1 MKKAVFIDYMGTL
14 MRYEGSDLRELI
26 DCFVENSILKSAQEV
41 DSWWSNERIRQEE
54 IYSGDDFRNEDEI
67 CMNILEKAERELN
80 LKADIDHLHKL
91 IQSHWMYGNFYSDA
105 AQFLER
111 TTLPVYILSNFG
123 GRYVRVALKRK
134 SLHVNAIYS
143 SEEAKVH
150 KPRKEFYEYALKQA
164 GLTGEEAILIASR
177 PEDLA
182 GALECGIA
190 GILVDRTG
198 MYPKGNYYK
207 VRNLEE
213 ASRFIK

>member
-14 MRYEGSDLRELI
+14 MRYEGSDLKELI
-26 DCFVENSILKSAQEV
+26 DCFAENSILKNAQEV

-54 IYSGDDFRNEDEI
+54 MYSGDDFRNEDEI
-67 CMNILEKAERELN
+67 CMNILEKAER
-80 LKADIDHLHKL
+80 
-91 IQSHWMYGNFYSDA
+91 DA
-105 AQFLER
+105 APFLER
-111 TTLPVYILSNFG
+111 ATLPVYILSNFG

-150 KPRKEFYEYALKQA
+150 KPRKEFYEYALQQA
-164 GLTGEEAILIASR
+164 GLTGEETILIASR

-182 GALECGIA
+182 GAAECGIS

-213 ASRFIK
+213 ASRFFR